1 MAGKLPLFASAPRC
15 KITVNGQDVAY
26 AVGLNVSASVQIQE
40 VRILGEFVVQSLETV
55 SYAPVSGSFQIVR
68 LLEQDQVTQ
77 QVASAQAI
85 ATSLQGQLQENTG
98 AKVAQH
104 NSIPLTGNFNQG
116 LLLEHLDP
124 RKVLLS
130 QSFDLEI
137 KLKVPKFTQTA
148 AASGSVAAQ
157 TSLVPGGT
165 DFLVSFLKVID
176 CRLTGSS
183 MNISPGQLLTQSL
196 EFQGLLMVNTAR
208 GAGFE
213 EKPDTAIRDGSGL

>member
-1 MAGKLPLFASAPRC
+1 MAGKLPLFASSPRC
-15 KITVNGQDVAY
+15 KLTINGQDVAY
-26 AVGLNVSASVQIQE
+26 AIGLNLSASVQLQE
-40 VRILGEFVVQSLETV
+40 VRILGEFAIQSIEPI

-68 LLEQDQVTQ
+68 LLEQEQVTQ
-77 QVASAQAI
+77 QVASATAI

-98 AKVAQH
+98 AKVAQN
-104 NSIPLTGNFNQG
+104 NSIPLAGNFNQG

-130 QSFDLEI
+130 QSFDVELQ
-137 KLKVPKFTQTA
+137 LKVPKFVQTA
-148 AASGSVAAQ
+148 AVNGTTAAQ
-157 TSLVPGGT
+157 ASLAPGAT

-196 EFQGLLMVNTAR
+196 EFQGLLMINTAR
-208 GAGFE
+208 GTGFE
-213 EKPDTAIRDGSGL
+213 EKADSSIRDGTGL